1 MNYKV
6 SKLSRGS
13 KGKKYTAQELSE
25 KQYNWKDLPCRFY
38 KVRKLGML
46 SALEKT
52 QIIHAKIVES

>member
-6 SKLSRGS
+6 SRLSRGS

-25 KQYNWKDLPCRFY
+25 KQYNWKDFPYRFY

-52 QIIHAKIVES
+52 